1 MLKDSDHQSF
11 FINGSENGK
20 VSSLFLELEDFIFA
34 LSIDMLQSFI
44 LAQLLDGHVQMVKS
58 SQISSLFFKLE
69 GFIFT
74 LSIDMLE
81 NFILALL
88 LAVTS
93 GEREVSRAW
102 LSYDWCLAAPKV
114 ARLEIVHIWKKLHCL
129 VEDVLLRVLA
139 LISKA
144 EGYRCLR
151 KRSKI
156 RKAKRFEVR
165 IKRS

>member
-93 GEREVSRAW
+93 GEREVSRA
-102 LSYDWCLAAPKV
+102 
-114 ARLEIVHIWKKLHCL
+114 
-129 VEDVLLRVLA
+129 
-139 LISKA
+139 
-144 EGYRCLR
+144 
-151 KRSKI
+151 
-156 RKAKRFEVR
+156 
-165 IKRS
+165 